1 MWYKSNLI
9 FFQILSDIEERAP
22 SMKRERDEYV
32 HAVESLK
39 SLEQMVEEERELNST
54 YKNEAE
60 TNRHRLATAGR
71 ENERLKKQVRYFSLF
86 ILFFSISYF
95 SF

>member
-1 MWYKSNLI
+1 
-9 FFQILSDIEERAP
+9 
-22 SMKRERDEYV
+22 MKRERDEYV